1 MSEAGLIADQM
12 KRVYEGEA
20 WYGSGLREI
29 LAGVSAESARAR
41 PVAGAHTIQ
50 EITLHIAAWMG
61 VVRLRI
67 EGEPADGPE
76 EGDWPTVE
84 GAGEKAWEETL
95 ARLDHAHEQL
105 VKAVSSLSDQAL
117 KDKVAGRDHSVRIA
131 LHGIIQHNVYH
142 AGQIA
147 LLKKA

>member
-1 MSEAGLIADQM
+1 MSEAGFIADQM

-29 LAGVSAESARAR
+29 LADVSAERAR
-41 PVAGAHTIQ
+41 ERPLAGAHTIR

-61 VVRLRI
+61 AVRLRV
-67 EGEPADGPE
+67 EGEAVDEPE
-76 EGDWPTVE
+76 EGDWPKVE
-84 GAGEKAWEETL
+84 GAGEEAWEETL
-95 ARLDHAHEQL
+95 ARLDRAHEQL

-117 KDKVAGRDHSVRIA
+117 KDKVAGRDHSVRFT
-131 LHGIIQHNVYH
+131 LHGIIQHNIYH

-147 LLKKA
+147 LLKRA